1 MPDAILPPAEM
12 AMSPEEKEGRGFGT
26 GYAIVGA
33 GFQLAFSILFFM
45 WMGSLADRAAHTK
58 PLFLLVGLGIGALL
72 GILFAPGSGEDTRDL
87 IAGKVRGGLHQAVN
101 KGAELRR
108 RAQEALHRE
117 KEQISEAIEAGK
129 QAYYEEQ
136 SRRL

>member
-1 MPDAILPPAEM
+1 M

-58 PLFLLVGLGIGALL
+58 PLFLLVGLGIGL
-72 GILFAPGSGEDTRDL
+72 G
-87 IAGKVRGGLHQAVN
+87 AGFYAFWLRIK
-101 KGAELRR
+101 AES
-108 RAQEALHRE
+108 
-117 KEQISEAIEAGK
+117 KD
-129 QAYYEEQ
+129 
-136 SRRL
+136 